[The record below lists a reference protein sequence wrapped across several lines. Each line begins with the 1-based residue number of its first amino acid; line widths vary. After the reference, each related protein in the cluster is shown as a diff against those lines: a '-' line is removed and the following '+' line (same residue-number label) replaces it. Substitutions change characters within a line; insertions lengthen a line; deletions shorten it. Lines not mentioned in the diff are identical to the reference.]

1 MNIIEEIFHGK
12 IRPLENFSETVP
24 EFSKY
29 SVLISEKSEGIKKN
43 LSEELLSLFVEYE
56 EILEC
61 FYRICEKYC
70 FSEGFKIGAKISAE
84 IFKEKE

>member
-24 EFSKY
+24 EFSRY
-29 SVLISEKSEGIKKN
+29 SALISEKSEEIKKN

-61 FYRICEKYC
+61 FYRICEKHH
-70 FSEGFKIGAKISAE
+70 FVEGFKLGARIGAE